1 MSILPKRTPAS
12 HPAGSRRSVMTG
24 SASLLIGGI
33 LLAACTAAATP
44 GPSGGATASPGG
56 GSVAH
61 ATGAHALVIRYEQ
74 TGGFVAPQFLVT
86 RYPIVSVYGDGT
98 SITEGGVPAIYPGQ
112 ALPNLQVTKIT
123 EAGIQKLL
131 ARARGA
137 GLLGAD
143 ASYDVT
149 NVADATTAEFTVVA
163 GGVTHHVTAY
173 ALGMTQDA
181 GLDPAVAAARARLQ
195 VFADALGDLHKTVGA
210 DAAADVPYDYD
221 GIRIYVTP
229 GAPVLSDPSIT
240 RDPIDWPLSTGLA
253 TFGGPG
259 TGSMSNARCGVV
271 TGADLDLLKPL
282 LSTATQITPWRS
294 GGKLYTLLLLP
305 LLPDQAACPKA

>member
-1 MSILPKRTPAS
+1 MSILPRRRPAS
-12 HPAGSRRSVMTG
+12 HSAGSHRTIAAG

-56 GSVAH
+56 GPVPH
-61 ATGAHALVIRYEQ
+61 ATGAHDLVMRYEQ

-86 RYPIVSVYGDGT
+86 RYPIVSVFGDGT
-98 SITEGGVPAIYPGQ
+98 TITEGGVPAIYPGQ
-112 ALPNLQVTKIT
+112 ALPNLQATKIT

-149 NVADATTAEFTVVA
+149 NVADASTAEFTVVA
-163 GGVTHHVTAY
+163 GGTTHHVTAY
-173 ALGMTQDA
+173 ALGMTQDN
-181 GLDPAVAAARARLQ
+181 GLDPAVVAARARLQ
-195 VFADALGDLHKTVGA
+195 AFADALGDLHKTVGA

-221 GIRIYVTP
+221 AVRIYVTS
-229 GAPVLSDPSIT
+229 GAPVASDPSIT
-240 RDPIDWPLSTGLA
+240 RDPITWPLSTGLA

-259 TGSMSNARCGVV
+259 TGSMSSARCGVV

-282 LSTATQITPWRS
+282 FPAATQITPWKS

-305 LLPDQAACPKA
+305 LLPDQTGCPKA